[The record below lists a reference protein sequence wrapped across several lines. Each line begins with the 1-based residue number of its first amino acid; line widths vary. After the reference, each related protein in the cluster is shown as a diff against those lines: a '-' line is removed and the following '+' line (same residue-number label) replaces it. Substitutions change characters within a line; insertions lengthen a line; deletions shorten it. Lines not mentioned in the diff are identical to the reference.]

1 MKPKRRILSLLLA
14 ICLVVGIMP
23 TAAFAANN
31 DKAIQLG
38 ASNISG
44 YDSTNGYDY
53 IYYGEWDNSPIKWR
67 VLDEQTNTQNE
78 GLFLLSDV
86 LLGTGTDGG
95 VYFDNSG
102 SDSNVWQNSTAQTWC
117 KNFYSNN
124 FSSKEQNAVL
134 ATTKSDSAYTST
146 YFGYAYGVSSLSG
159 DKVFFL
165 SAEEAENSAYG
176 FTDDNAR
183 IANYGNSAGY
193 WWLRSPYAYLANSAG
208 LVSDTGDVYGDAY
221 VSYDWAAR
229 PAFNLDLNSVL
240 FISAA
245 EGGKSASSMDSGLTA
260 VNDYTGNEWKLTL
273 LDETREFAVT
283 EQTVSG
289 KPGDTITLNYTG
301 ATTGTNEYISVII
314 ADENGAQYYG
324 RVAQPGGESGTATL
338 SIPADLAPGSYTL
351 NVFSEQYNG
360 DYKTDYASAFAEV
373 ALTVEEAAAPG
384 IDTGKA
390 IQLVDSGTAANI
402 GGGQAD
408 NIYFGTYQQSSDG
421 SGGYNTDPI
430 KWRVLENAD
439 GQLFLLSDQNLD
451 VFQYHTEEEDVT
463 WETSTMRSWL
473 NGYSAEQN
481 TGGSSGTDYTS
492 DNFIGAAF
500 SEKEQKAI
508 AETEVV
514 NDDNPTYGTEGGDN
528 TNDKI
533 FLLSI
538 AEANNDSYFADNNSR
553 IATNTAYVAGGGKI
567 GGGMLG
573 VGEADNWWLRSPG
586 NDDDV
591 AAYVNDN
598 GGVRSFGPNVDF
610 VITAVRPAFNLDLTS
625 VLFTSAAVGGKIPAA
640 SSGGNQGGEA
650 ADAIFEIGDYD
661 GNEWKLT
668 LKDESRRFSA
678 NVNGRTNVSA
688 QAGDSV
694 QITYSGAET
703 GDKEYVSVLLCDSS
717 DTVLYYGNIA
727 QNSESGTATVSLPSG
742 LAAGD
747 YKLEVFSEQCNGNYK
762 TDYASSFQTINLK
775 VPLSLETTP
784 NAAFTAASD
793 NGGVLSDVDVS
804 MKYSV
809 DGGST
814 WNGITD
820 TTMAI
825 TGVTASNDVKVYKP
839 GNGITTSDS
848 AVQTID
854 VTQAEPPTG
863 VLAVDCTTSE
873 QNDGQIT
880 GVDSTMEY
888 KLSTASVWTD
898 VPGNSVTGLTNGAYE
913 VRVKANG
920 TALASTA
927 VTVTI
932 AAHTCVAE
940 GDWQYDETN
949 HWKRCSSDSCN
960 AKVDE
965 AAHSEG
971 TTATCT
977 APAVCKDCSQPY
989 GAKNPDNHTGAGA
1002 GWHSDAG
1009 SHWNTCE
1016 CGETINKAEHTFK
1029 WVIDTEATA
1038 TQAGSRHEECTVCGY
1053 AKEAEEIPATG
1064 VSETPGKPVVP
1075 EEKPDPSPAP
1085 SDTVTPSVP
1094 DEPAATVQTPLAASE
1109 VRQNT
1114 VRMDSKTV
1122 LNTGAKSLKVT
1133 WGKVSGAEGYDLYVA
1148 ACGKRFNGITKS
1160 VAGTVK
1166 SATFKKLA
1174 GKKLKPQKSYK
1185 VKVRAYRMVNGRKE
1199 YIANGTTLHAALTGN
1214 KTYTNAGRVQVNRKN
1229 YTLKQG
1235 KKTAIRA
1242 VIVKQK
1248 QNRRLLTKGHGPT
1261 LSYMSSNSAVASVSK
1276 NGTITAKKKGR
1287 CTIYVRAL
1295 NGVCKK
1301 VGVKVK

>member
-14 ICLVVGIMP
+14 ICLVVGIMH

-53 IYYGEWDNSPIKWR
+53 IYYGEWDYSPIKWR

-146 YFGYAYGVSSLSG
+146 SFGYAYGVSSLSG

-193 WWLRSPYAYLANSAG
+193 WWLRSPSVYNTYLAG
-208 LVSDTGDVYGDAY
+208 LVSIRGYVTDLDV
-221 VSYDWAAR
+221 SNDWAAR

-245 EGGKSASSMDSGLTA
+245 EGGK
-260 VNDYTGNEWKLTL
+260 
-273 LDETREFAVT
+273 
-283 EQTVSG
+283 
-289 KPGDTITLNYTG
+289 
-301 ATTGTNEYISVII
+301 IS
-314 ADENGAQYYG
+314 D
-324 RVAQPGGESGTATL
+324 
-338 SIPADLAPGSYTL
+338 
-351 NVFSEQYNG
+351 
-360 DYKTDYASAFAEV
+360 
-373 ALTVEEAAAPG
+373 AA
-384 IDTGKA
+384 
-390 IQLVDSGTAANI
+390 
-402 GGGQAD
+402 
-408 NIYFGTYQQSSDG
+408 
-421 SGGYNTDPI
+421 
-430 KWRVLENAD
+430 
-439 GQLFLLSDQNLD
+439 
-451 VFQYHTEEEDVT
+451 
-463 WETSTMRSWL
+463 
-473 NGYSAEQN
+473 
-481 TGGSSGTDYTS
+481 
-492 DNFIGAAF
+492 
-500 SEKEQKAI
+500 
-508 AETEVV
+508 
-514 NDDNPTYGTEGGDN
+514 
-528 TNDKI
+528 
-533 FLLSI
+533 
-538 AEANNDSYFADNNSR
+538 
-553 IATNTAYVAGGGKI
+553 
-567 GGGMLG
+567 
-573 VGEADNWWLRSPG
+573 
-586 NDDDV
+586 
-591 AAYVNDN
+591 
-598 GGVRSFGPNVDF
+598 
-610 VITAVRPAFNLDLTS
+610 
-625 VLFTSAAVGGKIPAA
+625 
-640 SSGGNQGGEA
+640 SGGNQG
-650 ADAIFEIGDYD
+650 ADAIFEIGDYT

-678 NVNGRTNVSA
+678 NVNGQTNVSA

-784 NAAFTAASD
+784 NATFTAASD

-949 HWKRCSSDSCN
+949 HW
-960 AKVDE
+960 
-965 AAHSEG
+965 
-971 TTATCT
+971 
-977 APAVCKDCSQPY
+977 
-989 GAKNPDNHTGAGA
+989 
-1002 GWHSDAG
+1002 
-1009 SHWNTCE
+1009 NTCE

-1053 AKEAEEIPATG
+1053 KKDAVEIPATG
-1064 VSETPGKPVVP
+1064 TTGDPSQPT
-1075 EEKPDPSPAP
+1075 EKPDATTPTDKEEPSGTNEAP
-1085 SDTVTPSVP
+1085 PTGDNSNYLLWII
-1094 DEPAATVQTPLAASE
+1094 LALASSAGL
-1109 VRQNT
+1109 T
-1114 VRMDSKTV
+1114 
-1122 LNTGAKSLKVT
+1122 
-1133 WGKVSGAEGYDLYVA
+1133 
-1148 ACGKRFNGITKS
+1148 
-1160 VAGTVK
+1160 GTVI
-1166 SATFKKLA
+1166 
-1174 GKKLKPQKSYK
+1174 
-1185 VKVRAYRMVNGRKE
+1185 YRRRK
-1199 YIANGTTLHAALTGN
+1199 
-1214 KTYTNAGRVQVNRKN
+1214 
-1229 YTLKQG
+1229 
-1235 KKTAIRA
+1235 
-1242 VIVKQK
+1242 K
-1248 QNRRLLTKGHGPT
+1248 QNR
-1261 LSYMSSNSAVASVSK
+1261 
-1276 NGTITAKKKGR
+1276 
-1287 CTIYVRAL
+1287 
-1295 NGVCKK
+1295 
-1301 VGVKVK
+1301 

>member
-86 LLGTGTDGG
+86 LLGTGIYGG

-102 SDSNVWQNSTAQTWC
+102 SDSNVWQKSTAQTWC

-146 YFGYAYGVSSLSG
+146 SYGYYAYGVSSLSG

-193 WWLRSPYAYLANSAG
+193 WWLRSPDARSTDDAG
-208 LVSDTGDVYGDAY
+208 FVRDYGFVGDFY
-221 VSYDWAAR
+221 VNKDWAAR

-245 EGGKSASSMDSGLTA
+245 EGGK
-260 VNDYTGNEWKLTL
+260 
-273 LDETREFAVT
+273 
-283 EQTVSG
+283 
-289 KPGDTITLNYTG
+289 
-301 ATTGTNEYISVII
+301 IS
-314 ADENGAQYYG
+314 
-324 RVAQPGGESGTATL
+324 
-338 SIPADLAPGSYTL
+338 
-351 NVFSEQYNG
+351 
-360 DYKTDYASAFAEV
+360 
-373 ALTVEEAAAPG
+373 AAA
-384 IDTGKA
+384 
-390 IQLVDSGTAANI
+390 
-402 GGGQAD
+402 
-408 NIYFGTYQQSSDG
+408 
-421 SGGYNTDPI
+421 
-430 KWRVLENAD
+430 
-439 GQLFLLSDQNLD
+439 
-451 VFQYHTEEEDVT
+451 
-463 WETSTMRSWL
+463 
-473 NGYSAEQN
+473 
-481 TGGSSGTDYTS
+481 
-492 DNFIGAAF
+492 
-500 SEKEQKAI
+500 
-508 AETEVV
+508 
-514 NDDNPTYGTEGGDN
+514 
-528 TNDKI
+528 
-533 FLLSI
+533 
-538 AEANNDSYFADNNSR
+538 
-553 IATNTAYVAGGGKI
+553 
-567 GGGMLG
+567 
-573 VGEADNWWLRSPG
+573 
-586 NDDDV
+586 
-591 AAYVNDN
+591 
-598 GGVRSFGPNVDF
+598 
-610 VITAVRPAFNLDLTS
+610 
-625 VLFTSAAVGGKIPAA
+625 
-640 SSGGNQGGEA
+640 SGGNQGGEA
-650 ADAIFEIGDYD
+650 AGSIFEIGDYT

-678 NVNGRTNVSA
+678 NVNGQTNVSA

-784 NAAFTAASD
+784 NATFTAASD

-949 HWKRCSSDSCN
+949 HW
-960 AKVDE
+960 
-965 AAHSEG
+965 
-971 TTATCT
+971 
-977 APAVCKDCSQPY
+977 
-989 GAKNPDNHTGAGA
+989 
-1002 GWHSDAG
+1002 
-1009 SHWNTCE
+1009 NTCE

-1053 AKEAEEIPATG
+1053 KKDAVEIPATG
-1064 VSETPGKPVVP
+1064 TTGDPSQPT
-1075 EEKPDPSPAP
+1075 EKPDATTPTDKEEPSGTNEAP
-1085 SDTVTPSVP
+1085 PTGDNSNYLLWII
-1094 DEPAATVQTPLAASE
+1094 LALTSSAGL
-1109 VRQNT
+1109 T
-1114 VRMDSKTV
+1114 
-1122 LNTGAKSLKVT
+1122 
-1133 WGKVSGAEGYDLYVA
+1133 
-1148 ACGKRFNGITKS
+1148 
-1160 VAGTVK
+1160 GTVI
-1166 SATFKKLA
+1166 
-1174 GKKLKPQKSYK
+1174 
-1185 VKVRAYRMVNGRKE
+1185 YRRRK
-1199 YIANGTTLHAALTGN
+1199 
-1214 KTYTNAGRVQVNRKN
+1214 
-1229 YTLKQG
+1229 
-1235 KKTAIRA
+1235 
-1242 VIVKQK
+1242 K
-1248 QNRRLLTKGHGPT
+1248 QNR
-1261 LSYMSSNSAVASVSK
+1261 
-1276 NGTITAKKKGR
+1276 
-1287 CTIYVRAL
+1287 
-1295 NGVCKK
+1295 
-1301 VGVKVK
+1301 

>member
-86 LLGTGTDGG
+86 LLGTGTSGG

-146 YFGYAYGVSSLSG
+146 SFGYAYGVSSLSG

-221 VSYDWAAR
+221 VSYAWAAR

-245 EGGKSASSMDSGLTA
+245 EGGK
-260 VNDYTGNEWKLTL
+260 
-273 LDETREFAVT
+273 
-283 EQTVSG
+283 
-289 KPGDTITLNYTG
+289 
-301 ATTGTNEYISVII
+301 IS
-314 ADENGAQYYG
+314 
-324 RVAQPGGESGTATL
+324 
-338 SIPADLAPGSYTL
+338 
-351 NVFSEQYNG
+351 
-360 DYKTDYASAFAEV
+360 
-373 ALTVEEAAAPG
+373 AAA
-384 IDTGKA
+384 
-390 IQLVDSGTAANI
+390 
-402 GGGQAD
+402 
-408 NIYFGTYQQSSDG
+408 
-421 SGGYNTDPI
+421 
-430 KWRVLENAD
+430 
-439 GQLFLLSDQNLD
+439 
-451 VFQYHTEEEDVT
+451 
-463 WETSTMRSWL
+463 
-473 NGYSAEQN
+473 
-481 TGGSSGTDYTS
+481 
-492 DNFIGAAF
+492 
-500 SEKEQKAI
+500 
-508 AETEVV
+508 
-514 NDDNPTYGTEGGDN
+514 
-528 TNDKI
+528 
-533 FLLSI
+533 
-538 AEANNDSYFADNNSR
+538 
-553 IATNTAYVAGGGKI
+553 
-567 GGGMLG
+567 
-573 VGEADNWWLRSPG
+573 
-586 NDDDV
+586 
-591 AAYVNDN
+591 
-598 GGVRSFGPNVDF
+598 
-610 VITAVRPAFNLDLTS
+610 
-625 VLFTSAAVGGKIPAA
+625 
-640 SSGGNQGGEA
+640 SGGNQGGEA
-650 ADAIFEIGDYD
+650 AGSIFEIGDYT

-678 NVNGRTNVSA
+678 NVNGQTNVSA

-784 NAAFTAASD
+784 NATFTAASD

-949 HWKRCSSDSCN
+949 HW
-960 AKVDE
+960 
-965 AAHSEG
+965 
-971 TTATCT
+971 
-977 APAVCKDCSQPY
+977 
-989 GAKNPDNHTGAGA
+989 
-1002 GWHSDAG
+1002 
-1009 SHWNTCE
+1009 NTCE

-1053 AKEAEEIPATG
+1053 KKDAVEIPATG
-1064 VSETPGKPVVP
+1064 TTGDPSQPT
-1075 EEKPDPSPAP
+1075 EKPDATTPTDKEEPSGTNEAP
-1085 SDTVTPSVP
+1085 PTGDNSNYLLWII
-1094 DEPAATVQTPLAASE
+1094 LALASSAGL
-1109 VRQNT
+1109 T
-1114 VRMDSKTV
+1114 
-1122 LNTGAKSLKVT
+1122 
-1133 WGKVSGAEGYDLYVA
+1133 
-1148 ACGKRFNGITKS
+1148 
-1160 VAGTVK
+1160 GTVI
-1166 SATFKKLA
+1166 
-1174 GKKLKPQKSYK
+1174 
-1185 VKVRAYRMVNGRKE
+1185 YRRRK
-1199 YIANGTTLHAALTGN
+1199 
-1214 KTYTNAGRVQVNRKN
+1214 
-1229 YTLKQG
+1229 
-1235 KKTAIRA
+1235 
-1242 VIVKQK
+1242 K
-1248 QNRRLLTKGHGPT
+1248 QNR
-1261 LSYMSSNSAVASVSK
+1261 
-1276 NGTITAKKKGR
+1276 
-1287 CTIYVRAL
+1287 
-1295 NGVCKK
+1295 
-1301 VGVKVK
+1301 

>member
-67 VLDEQTNTQNE
+67 GLDEQTNTQNE

-86 LLGTGTDGG
+86 LLGTGIYGG

-102 SDSNVWQNSTAQTWC
+102 SDSNVWQKSTAQTWC

-146 YFGYAYGVSSLSG
+146 SYGYYAYGVSSLSG

-193 WWLRSPYAYLANSAG
+193 WWLRSPDARSTDDAG
-208 LVSDTGDVYGDAY
+208 FVRDYGFVGDFY
-221 VSYDWAAR
+221 VNKDWAAR

-245 EGGKSASSMDSGLTA
+245 EGGK
-260 VNDYTGNEWKLTL
+260 
-273 LDETREFAVT
+273 
-283 EQTVSG
+283 
-289 KPGDTITLNYTG
+289 
-301 ATTGTNEYISVII
+301 IS
-314 ADENGAQYYG
+314 
-324 RVAQPGGESGTATL
+324 
-338 SIPADLAPGSYTL
+338 
-351 NVFSEQYNG
+351 
-360 DYKTDYASAFAEV
+360 
-373 ALTVEEAAAPG
+373 AAA
-384 IDTGKA
+384 
-390 IQLVDSGTAANI
+390 
-402 GGGQAD
+402 
-408 NIYFGTYQQSSDG
+408 
-421 SGGYNTDPI
+421 
-430 KWRVLENAD
+430 
-439 GQLFLLSDQNLD
+439 
-451 VFQYHTEEEDVT
+451 
-463 WETSTMRSWL
+463 
-473 NGYSAEQN
+473 
-481 TGGSSGTDYTS
+481 
-492 DNFIGAAF
+492 
-500 SEKEQKAI
+500 
-508 AETEVV
+508 
-514 NDDNPTYGTEGGDN
+514 
-528 TNDKI
+528 
-533 FLLSI
+533 
-538 AEANNDSYFADNNSR
+538 
-553 IATNTAYVAGGGKI
+553 
-567 GGGMLG
+567 
-573 VGEADNWWLRSPG
+573 
-586 NDDDV
+586 
-591 AAYVNDN
+591 
-598 GGVRSFGPNVDF
+598 
-610 VITAVRPAFNLDLTS
+610 
-625 VLFTSAAVGGKIPAA
+625 
-640 SSGGNQGGEA
+640 SGGNQGGEA
-650 ADAIFEIGDYD
+650 AGSIFEIGDYT

-678 NVNGRTNVSA
+678 NVNGQTNVSA

-727 QNSESGTATVSLPSG
+727 QNSESSTATVSLPSG

-784 NAAFTAASD
+784 NATFTAASD

-949 HWKRCSSDSCN
+949 HW
-960 AKVDE
+960 
-965 AAHSEG
+965 
-971 TTATCT
+971 
-977 APAVCKDCSQPY
+977 
-989 GAKNPDNHTGAGA
+989 
-1002 GWHSDAG
+1002 
-1009 SHWNTCE
+1009 NTCE

-1053 AKEAEEIPATG
+1053 KKDAVEIPATG
-1064 VSETPGKPVVP
+1064 TTGDPSQPT
-1075 EEKPDPSPAP
+1075 EKPDATTPTDKEEPSGTNEAP
-1085 SDTVTPSVP
+1085 PTGDNSNYLLWII
-1094 DEPAATVQTPLAASE
+1094 LALTSSAGL
-1109 VRQNT
+1109 T
-1114 VRMDSKTV
+1114 
-1122 LNTGAKSLKVT
+1122 
-1133 WGKVSGAEGYDLYVA
+1133 
-1148 ACGKRFNGITKS
+1148 
-1160 VAGTVK
+1160 GTVI
-1166 SATFKKLA
+1166 
-1174 GKKLKPQKSYK
+1174 
-1185 VKVRAYRMVNGRKE
+1185 YRRRK
-1199 YIANGTTLHAALTGN
+1199 
-1214 KTYTNAGRVQVNRKN
+1214 
-1229 YTLKQG
+1229 
-1235 KKTAIRA
+1235 
-1242 VIVKQK
+1242 K
-1248 QNRRLLTKGHGPT
+1248 QNR
-1261 LSYMSSNSAVASVSK
+1261 
-1276 NGTITAKKKGR
+1276 
-1287 CTIYVRAL
+1287 
-1295 NGVCKK
+1295 
-1301 VGVKVK
+1301 

>member
-146 YFGYAYGVSSLSG
+146 SFGYAYGVSSLSG

-193 WWLRSPYAYLANSAG
+193 WWLRSPSVYNTYLAG
-208 LVSDTGDVYGDAY
+208 LVSIRGYVTDLDVYN
-221 VSYDWAAR
+221 DWAAR

-245 EGGKSASSMDSGLTA
+245 EGGK
-260 VNDYTGNEWKLTL
+260 
-273 LDETREFAVT
+273 
-283 EQTVSG
+283 
-289 KPGDTITLNYTG
+289 
-301 ATTGTNEYISVII
+301 IS
-314 ADENGAQYYG
+314 D
-324 RVAQPGGESGTATL
+324 
-338 SIPADLAPGSYTL
+338 
-351 NVFSEQYNG
+351 
-360 DYKTDYASAFAEV
+360 
-373 ALTVEEAAAPG
+373 AA
-384 IDTGKA
+384 
-390 IQLVDSGTAANI
+390 
-402 GGGQAD
+402 
-408 NIYFGTYQQSSDG
+408 
-421 SGGYNTDPI
+421 
-430 KWRVLENAD
+430 
-439 GQLFLLSDQNLD
+439 
-451 VFQYHTEEEDVT
+451 
-463 WETSTMRSWL
+463 
-473 NGYSAEQN
+473 
-481 TGGSSGTDYTS
+481 
-492 DNFIGAAF
+492 
-500 SEKEQKAI
+500 
-508 AETEVV
+508 
-514 NDDNPTYGTEGGDN
+514 
-528 TNDKI
+528 
-533 FLLSI
+533 
-538 AEANNDSYFADNNSR
+538 
-553 IATNTAYVAGGGKI
+553 
-567 GGGMLG
+567 
-573 VGEADNWWLRSPG
+573 
-586 NDDDV
+586 
-591 AAYVNDN
+591 
-598 GGVRSFGPNVDF
+598 
-610 VITAVRPAFNLDLTS
+610 
-625 VLFTSAAVGGKIPAA
+625 
-640 SSGGNQGGEA
+640 SGGNQGAVG
-650 ADAIFEIGDYD
+650 ADTIFEIGDYT

-678 NVNGRTNVSA
+678 NVNGQTNVSA

-784 NAAFTAASD
+784 NATFTAASD

-949 HWKRCSSDSCN
+949 HW
-960 AKVDE
+960 
-965 AAHSEG
+965 
-971 TTATCT
+971 
-977 APAVCKDCSQPY
+977 
-989 GAKNPDNHTGAGA
+989 
-1002 GWHSDAG
+1002 
-1009 SHWNTCE
+1009 NTCE
-1016 CGETINKAEHTFK
+1016 CGETINKEEPSGTN
-1029 WVIDTEATA
+1029 EAPPTGDNSNYLLWIILA
-1038 TQAGSRHEECTVCGY
+1038 LASSAGLT
-1053 AKEAEEIPATG
+1053 
-1064 VSETPGKPVVP
+1064 
-1075 EEKPDPSPAP
+1075 
-1085 SDTVTPSVP
+1085 
-1094 DEPAATVQTPLAASE
+1094 
-1109 VRQNT
+1109 
-1114 VRMDSKTV
+1114 
-1122 LNTGAKSLKVT
+1122 
-1133 WGKVSGAEGYDLYVA
+1133 
-1148 ACGKRFNGITKS
+1148 
-1160 VAGTVK
+1160 GTVI
-1166 SATFKKLA
+1166 
-1174 GKKLKPQKSYK
+1174 
-1185 VKVRAYRMVNGRKE
+1185 YRRRK
-1199 YIANGTTLHAALTGN
+1199 
-1214 KTYTNAGRVQVNRKN
+1214 
-1229 YTLKQG
+1229 
-1235 KKTAIRA
+1235 
-1242 VIVKQK
+1242 K
-1248 QNRRLLTKGHGPT
+1248 QNR
-1261 LSYMSSNSAVASVSK
+1261 
-1276 NGTITAKKKGR
+1276 
-1287 CTIYVRAL
+1287 
-1295 NGVCKK
+1295 
-1301 VGVKVK
+1301 

>member
-86 LLGTGTDGG
+86 LLGTGTYGG

-146 YFGYAYGVSSLSG
+146 SFGDAYGVSSLSG

-183 IANYGNSAGY
+183 IANYGNSAGG
-193 WWLRSPYAYLANSAG
+193 WWLRSPDASVTDYAG
-208 LVSDTGDVYGDAY
+208 LVTIFGYVNYHIVYF
-221 VSYDWAAR
+221 DWAAR

-245 EGGKSASSMDSGLTA
+245 EGGKISAAASGGNQGGEA
-260 VNDYTGNEWKLTL
+260 AGSIFEIGDYTGNEWKLTL
-273 LDETREFAVT
+273 
-283 EQTVSG
+283 
-289 KPGDTITLNYTG
+289 
-301 ATTGTNEYISVII
+301 
-314 ADENGAQYYG
+314 
-324 RVAQPGGESGTATL
+324 
-338 SIPADLAPGSYTL
+338 
-351 NVFSEQYNG
+351 
-360 DYKTDYASAFAEV
+360 
-373 ALTVEEAAAPG
+373 
-384 IDTGKA
+384 
-390 IQLVDSGTAANI
+390 
-402 GGGQAD
+402 
-408 NIYFGTYQQSSDG
+408 
-421 SGGYNTDPI
+421 
-430 KWRVLENAD
+430 
-439 GQLFLLSDQNLD
+439 
-451 VFQYHTEEEDVT
+451 
-463 WETSTMRSWL
+463 
-473 NGYSAEQN
+473 
-481 TGGSSGTDYTS
+481 
-492 DNFIGAAF
+492 
-500 SEKEQKAI
+500 
-508 AETEVV
+508 
-514 NDDNPTYGTEGGDN
+514 
-528 TNDKI
+528 
-533 FLLSI
+533 
-538 AEANNDSYFADNNSR
+538 
-553 IATNTAYVAGGGKI
+553 
-567 GGGMLG
+567 
-573 VGEADNWWLRSPG
+573 
-586 NDDDV
+586 
-591 AAYVNDN
+591 
-598 GGVRSFGPNVDF
+598 
-610 VITAVRPAFNLDLTS
+610 
-625 VLFTSAAVGGKIPAA
+625 
-640 SSGGNQGGEA
+640 
-650 ADAIFEIGDYD
+650 
-661 GNEWKLT
+661 
-668 LKDESRRFSA
+668 KDECRRFSA
-678 NVNGRTNVSA
+678 NVNGQTNVSA

-784 NAAFTAASD
+784 NATFTAASD

-873 QNDGQIT
+873 QNDGQIA

-940 GDWQYDETN
+940 GDWQ
-949 HWKRCSSDSCN
+949 S
-960 AKVDE
+960 
-965 AAHSEG
+965 
-971 TTATCT
+971 
-977 APAVCKDCSQPY
+977 
-989 GAKNPDNHTGAGA
+989 
-1002 GWHSDAG
+1002 
-1009 SHWNTCE
+1009 
-1016 CGETINKAEHTFK
+1016 
-1029 WVIDTEATA
+1029 
-1038 TQAGSRHEECTVCGY
+1038 
-1053 AKEAEEIPATG
+1053 
-1064 VSETPGKPVVP
+1064 
-1075 EEKPDPSPAP
+1075 
-1085 SDTVTPSVP
+1085 
-1094 DEPAATVQTPLAASE
+1094 LAASE

>member
-102 SDSNVWQNSTAQTWC
+102 SDSDVWQNSTAQTWC

-146 YFGYAYGVSSLSG
+146 SFGYAYGVSSLSG

-183 IANYGNSAGY
+183 IANYGNSAGA
-193 WWLRSPYAYLANSAG
+193 WWLRSPYAFNTDAAG
-208 LVSDTGDVYGDAY
+208 LVTIYGGVNFNDVYN
-221 VSYDWAAR
+221 DWAAR

-245 EGGKSASSMDSGLTA
+245 EGGK
-260 VNDYTGNEWKLTL
+260 
-273 LDETREFAVT
+273 
-283 EQTVSG
+283 
-289 KPGDTITLNYTG
+289 
-301 ATTGTNEYISVII
+301 IS
-314 ADENGAQYYG
+314 
-324 RVAQPGGESGTATL
+324 
-338 SIPADLAPGSYTL
+338 
-351 NVFSEQYNG
+351 
-360 DYKTDYASAFAEV
+360 
-373 ALTVEEAAAPG
+373 AAA
-384 IDTGKA
+384 
-390 IQLVDSGTAANI
+390 
-402 GGGQAD
+402 
-408 NIYFGTYQQSSDG
+408 
-421 SGGYNTDPI
+421 
-430 KWRVLENAD
+430 
-439 GQLFLLSDQNLD
+439 
-451 VFQYHTEEEDVT
+451 
-463 WETSTMRSWL
+463 
-473 NGYSAEQN
+473 
-481 TGGSSGTDYTS
+481 
-492 DNFIGAAF
+492 
-500 SEKEQKAI
+500 
-508 AETEVV
+508 
-514 NDDNPTYGTEGGDN
+514 
-528 TNDKI
+528 
-533 FLLSI
+533 
-538 AEANNDSYFADNNSR
+538 
-553 IATNTAYVAGGGKI
+553 
-567 GGGMLG
+567 
-573 VGEADNWWLRSPG
+573 
-586 NDDDV
+586 
-591 AAYVNDN
+591 
-598 GGVRSFGPNVDF
+598 
-610 VITAVRPAFNLDLTS
+610 
-625 VLFTSAAVGGKIPAA
+625 
-640 SSGGNQGGEA
+640 SGGNQGGEA
-650 ADAIFEIGDYD
+650 AGSIFEIGDYT

-678 NVNGRTNVSA
+678 NVNGQTNVSA

-762 TDYASSFQTINLK
+762 TDYASSFQTINLE

-784 NAAFTAASD
+784 NATFTAASD

-888 KLSTASVWTD
+888 KLST

-949 HWKRCSSDSCN
+949 HW
-960 AKVDE
+960 
-965 AAHSEG
+965 
-971 TTATCT
+971 
-977 APAVCKDCSQPY
+977 
-989 GAKNPDNHTGAGA
+989 
-1002 GWHSDAG
+1002 
-1009 SHWNTCE
+1009 NTCE

-1053 AKEAEEIPATG
+1053 KKDAVEIPATG
-1064 VSETPGKPVVP
+1064 TTGDPSQPT
-1075 EEKPDPSPAP
+1075 EKPDATTPTDKEEPSGTNEAP
-1085 SDTVTPSVP
+1085 PTGDNSNYLLWII
-1094 DEPAATVQTPLAASE
+1094 LALASSAGL
-1109 VRQNT
+1109 T
-1114 VRMDSKTV
+1114 
-1122 LNTGAKSLKVT
+1122 
-1133 WGKVSGAEGYDLYVA
+1133 
-1148 ACGKRFNGITKS
+1148 
-1160 VAGTVK
+1160 GTVI
-1166 SATFKKLA
+1166 
-1174 GKKLKPQKSYK
+1174 
-1185 VKVRAYRMVNGRKE
+1185 YRRRK
-1199 YIANGTTLHAALTGN
+1199 
-1214 KTYTNAGRVQVNRKN
+1214 
-1229 YTLKQG
+1229 
-1235 KKTAIRA
+1235 
-1242 VIVKQK
+1242 K
-1248 QNRRLLTKGHGPT
+1248 QNR
-1261 LSYMSSNSAVASVSK
+1261 
-1276 NGTITAKKKGR
+1276 
-1287 CTIYVRAL
+1287 
-1295 NGVCKK
+1295 
-1301 VGVKVK
+1301 

>member
-86 LLGTGTDGG
+86 LLGTGTYGG

-146 YFGYAYGVSSLSG
+146 SFGYAYGVSSLSG

-193 WWLRSPYAYLANSAG
+193 WWLRSPYAYGTSIAG
-208 LVSDTGDVYGDAY
+208 LVDDDGDVDIRS
-221 VSYDWAAR
+221 VDYDWAAR

-245 EGGKSASSMDSGLTA
+245 EGGK
-260 VNDYTGNEWKLTL
+260 
-273 LDETREFAVT
+273 
-283 EQTVSG
+283 
-289 KPGDTITLNYTG
+289 
-301 ATTGTNEYISVII
+301 IS
-314 ADENGAQYYG
+314 
-324 RVAQPGGESGTATL
+324 
-338 SIPADLAPGSYTL
+338 
-351 NVFSEQYNG
+351 
-360 DYKTDYASAFAEV
+360 
-373 ALTVEEAAAPG
+373 AAA
-384 IDTGKA
+384 
-390 IQLVDSGTAANI
+390 
-402 GGGQAD
+402 
-408 NIYFGTYQQSSDG
+408 
-421 SGGYNTDPI
+421 
-430 KWRVLENAD
+430 
-439 GQLFLLSDQNLD
+439 
-451 VFQYHTEEEDVT
+451 
-463 WETSTMRSWL
+463 
-473 NGYSAEQN
+473 
-481 TGGSSGTDYTS
+481 
-492 DNFIGAAF
+492 
-500 SEKEQKAI
+500 
-508 AETEVV
+508 
-514 NDDNPTYGTEGGDN
+514 
-528 TNDKI
+528 
-533 FLLSI
+533 
-538 AEANNDSYFADNNSR
+538 
-553 IATNTAYVAGGGKI
+553 
-567 GGGMLG
+567 
-573 VGEADNWWLRSPG
+573 
-586 NDDDV
+586 
-591 AAYVNDN
+591 
-598 GGVRSFGPNVDF
+598 
-610 VITAVRPAFNLDLTS
+610 
-625 VLFTSAAVGGKIPAA
+625 
-640 SSGGNQGGEA
+640 SGGNQGGEA
-650 ADAIFEIGDYD
+650 AGSIFEIGDYT

-668 LKDESRRFSA
+668 LKDESRIFSA
-678 NVNGRTNVSA
+678 SVNGQTDVSA

-694 QITYSGAET
+694 QITYSGART
-703 GDKEYVSVLLCDSS
+703 GGNEYVSVLLCDSS

-775 VPLSLETTP
+775 VTL
-784 NAAFTAASD
+784 
-793 NGGVLSDVDVS
+793 
-804 MKYSV
+804 
-809 DGGST
+809 
-814 WNGITD
+814 
-820 TTMAI
+820 
-825 TGVTASNDVKVYKP
+825 
-839 GNGITTSDS
+839 
-848 AVQTID
+848 
-854 VTQAEPPTG
+854 
-863 VLAVDCTTSE
+863 
-873 QNDGQIT
+873 
-880 GVDSTMEY
+880 
-888 KLSTASVWTD
+888 
-898 VPGNSVTGLTNGAYE
+898 
-913 VRVKANG
+913 
-920 TALASTA
+920 
-927 VTVTI
+927 
-932 AAHTCVAE
+932 
-940 GDWQYDETN
+940 
-949 HWKRCSSDSCN
+949 
-960 AKVDE
+960 
-965 AAHSEG
+965 
-971 TTATCT
+971 
-977 APAVCKDCSQPY
+977 
-989 GAKNPDNHTGAGA
+989 
-1002 GWHSDAG
+1002 
-1009 SHWNTCE
+1009 
-1016 CGETINKAEHTFK
+1016 
-1029 WVIDTEATA
+1029 
-1038 TQAGSRHEECTVCGY
+1038 
-1053 AKEAEEIPATG
+1053 
-1064 VSETPGKPVVP
+1064 TPGKPVVP

>member
-134 ATTKSDSAYTST
+134 ETTKSDTEFTSST
-146 YFGYAYGVSSLSG
+146 YKVFAASENILNG

-183 IANYGNSAGY
+183 IANYGNSAGV
-193 WWLRSPYAYLANSAG
+193 WWLRSPYAFLTNSAG
-208 LVSDTGDVYGDAY
+208 LVDFSGRVYDSY
-221 VSYDWAAR
+221 VAYDWAAR

-245 EGGKSASSMDSGLTA
+245 EGGK
-260 VNDYTGNEWKLTL
+260 
-273 LDETREFAVT
+273 
-283 EQTVSG
+283 
-289 KPGDTITLNYTG
+289 
-301 ATTGTNEYISVII
+301 IS
-314 ADENGAQYYG
+314 
-324 RVAQPGGESGTATL
+324 
-338 SIPADLAPGSYTL
+338 
-351 NVFSEQYNG
+351 
-360 DYKTDYASAFAEV
+360 
-373 ALTVEEAAAPG
+373 AAA
-384 IDTGKA
+384 
-390 IQLVDSGTAANI
+390 
-402 GGGQAD
+402 
-408 NIYFGTYQQSSDG
+408 
-421 SGGYNTDPI
+421 
-430 KWRVLENAD
+430 
-439 GQLFLLSDQNLD
+439 
-451 VFQYHTEEEDVT
+451 
-463 WETSTMRSWL
+463 
-473 NGYSAEQN
+473 
-481 TGGSSGTDYTS
+481 
-492 DNFIGAAF
+492 
-500 SEKEQKAI
+500 
-508 AETEVV
+508 
-514 NDDNPTYGTEGGDN
+514 
-528 TNDKI
+528 
-533 FLLSI
+533 
-538 AEANNDSYFADNNSR
+538 
-553 IATNTAYVAGGGKI
+553 
-567 GGGMLG
+567 
-573 VGEADNWWLRSPG
+573 
-586 NDDDV
+586 
-591 AAYVNDN
+591 
-598 GGVRSFGPNVDF
+598 
-610 VITAVRPAFNLDLTS
+610 
-625 VLFTSAAVGGKIPAA
+625 
-640 SSGGNQGGEA
+640 SGGNQGGEA
-650 ADAIFEIGDYD
+650 AGSIFEIGDYT

-678 NVNGRTNVSA
+678 NVNGQTNVSA

-784 NAAFTAASD
+784 NATFTAASD

-854 VTQAEPPTG
+854 VTQAELPTG

-873 QNDGQIT
+873 QNDGQIA

-949 HWKRCSSDSCN
+949 HW
-960 AKVDE
+960 
-965 AAHSEG
+965 
-971 TTATCT
+971 
-977 APAVCKDCSQPY
+977 
-989 GAKNPDNHTGAGA
+989 
-1002 GWHSDAG
+1002 
-1009 SHWNTCE
+1009 NTCE

-1053 AKEAEEIPATG
+1053 KKDAVEIPATG
-1064 VSETPGKPVVP
+1064 TTGDPSQPT
-1075 EEKPDPSPAP
+1075 EKPDATTPTDKEEPSGTNEAP
-1085 SDTVTPSVP
+1085 PTGDNSNYLLWII
-1094 DEPAATVQTPLAASE
+1094 LALASSAGL
-1109 VRQNT
+1109 T
-1114 VRMDSKTV
+1114 
-1122 LNTGAKSLKVT
+1122 
-1133 WGKVSGAEGYDLYVA
+1133 
-1148 ACGKRFNGITKS
+1148 
-1160 VAGTVK
+1160 GTVI
-1166 SATFKKLA
+1166 
-1174 GKKLKPQKSYK
+1174 
-1185 VKVRAYRMVNGRKE
+1185 YRRRK
-1199 YIANGTTLHAALTGN
+1199 
-1214 KTYTNAGRVQVNRKN
+1214 
-1229 YTLKQG
+1229 
-1235 KKTAIRA
+1235 
-1242 VIVKQK
+1242 K
-1248 QNRRLLTKGHGPT
+1248 QNR
-1261 LSYMSSNSAVASVSK
+1261 
-1276 NGTITAKKKGR
+1276 
-1287 CTIYVRAL
+1287 
-1295 NGVCKK
+1295 
-1301 VGVKVK
+1301 

>member
-86 LLGTGTDGG
+86 LLGTGTYGG

-102 SDSNVWQNSTAQTWC
+102 SDSNVWQKSTAQTWC

-134 ATTKSDSAYTST
+134 ETTKSDTEFTSST
-146 YFGYAYGVSSLSG
+146 YRVPFAASENILNG

-165 SAEEAENSAYG
+165 SAEEAENSEYG
-176 FTDDNAR
+176 FTGENSR
-183 IANYGNSAGY
+183 IANYGNSAGS
-193 WWLRSPYAYLANSAG
+193 WWLRSPDARDTLGAG
-208 LVSDTGDVYGDAY
+208 LVYYYGYMLINIVD
-221 VSYDWAAR
+221 DGWAAR

-245 EGGKSASSMDSGLTA
+245 EGGK
-260 VNDYTGNEWKLTL
+260 
-273 LDETREFAVT
+273 
-283 EQTVSG
+283 
-289 KPGDTITLNYTG
+289 
-301 ATTGTNEYISVII
+301 IS
-314 ADENGAQYYG
+314 
-324 RVAQPGGESGTATL
+324 
-338 SIPADLAPGSYTL
+338 
-351 NVFSEQYNG
+351 
-360 DYKTDYASAFAEV
+360 
-373 ALTVEEAAAPG
+373 AAA
-384 IDTGKA
+384 
-390 IQLVDSGTAANI
+390 
-402 GGGQAD
+402 
-408 NIYFGTYQQSSDG
+408 
-421 SGGYNTDPI
+421 
-430 KWRVLENAD
+430 
-439 GQLFLLSDQNLD
+439 
-451 VFQYHTEEEDVT
+451 
-463 WETSTMRSWL
+463 
-473 NGYSAEQN
+473 
-481 TGGSSGTDYTS
+481 
-492 DNFIGAAF
+492 
-500 SEKEQKAI
+500 
-508 AETEVV
+508 
-514 NDDNPTYGTEGGDN
+514 
-528 TNDKI
+528 
-533 FLLSI
+533 
-538 AEANNDSYFADNNSR
+538 
-553 IATNTAYVAGGGKI
+553 
-567 GGGMLG
+567 
-573 VGEADNWWLRSPG
+573 
-586 NDDDV
+586 
-591 AAYVNDN
+591 
-598 GGVRSFGPNVDF
+598 
-610 VITAVRPAFNLDLTS
+610 
-625 VLFTSAAVGGKIPAA
+625 
-640 SSGGNQGGEA
+640 SGGNQGGEA
-650 ADAIFEIGDYD
+650 AGSIFEIGDYT

-678 NVNGRTNVSA
+678 NVNGQTNVSA

-775 VPLSLETTP
+775 VPLSLEATP
-784 NAAFTAASD
+784 NATFTAASD

-949 HWKRCSSDSCN
+949 HW
-960 AKVDE
+960 
-965 AAHSEG
+965 
-971 TTATCT
+971 
-977 APAVCKDCSQPY
+977 
-989 GAKNPDNHTGAGA
+989 
-1002 GWHSDAG
+1002 
-1009 SHWNTCE
+1009 NTCE

-1053 AKEAEEIPATG
+1053 KKDAVEIPATG
-1064 VSETPGKPVVP
+1064 TTGDPSQPT
-1075 EEKPDPSPAP
+1075 EKPDATTPTDKEEPSGTNEAP
-1085 SDTVTPSVP
+1085 PTGDNSNYLLWII
-1094 DEPAATVQTPLAASE
+1094 LALASSAGL
-1109 VRQNT
+1109 T
-1114 VRMDSKTV
+1114 
-1122 LNTGAKSLKVT
+1122 
-1133 WGKVSGAEGYDLYVA
+1133 
-1148 ACGKRFNGITKS
+1148 
-1160 VAGTVK
+1160 GTVI
-1166 SATFKKLA
+1166 
-1174 GKKLKPQKSYK
+1174 
-1185 VKVRAYRMVNGRKE
+1185 YRRRK
-1199 YIANGTTLHAALTGN
+1199 
-1214 KTYTNAGRVQVNRKN
+1214 
-1229 YTLKQG
+1229 
-1235 KKTAIRA
+1235 
-1242 VIVKQK
+1242 K
-1248 QNRRLLTKGHGPT
+1248 QNR
-1261 LSYMSSNSAVASVSK
+1261 
-1276 NGTITAKKKGR
+1276 
-1287 CTIYVRAL
+1287 
-1295 NGVCKK
+1295 
-1301 VGVKVK
+1301 

>member
-102 SDSNVWQNSTAQTWC
+102 SDSDVWQNSTAQTWC

-146 YFGYAYGVSSLSG
+146 SFGYAYGVSSLSG

-183 IANYGNSAGY
+183 IANYGNSAGA
-193 WWLRSPYAYLANSAG
+193 WWLRSPYAFNTDAAG
-208 LVSDTGDVYGDAY
+208 LVTIYGGVNFNDVYN
-221 VSYDWAAR
+221 DWAAR

-245 EGGKSASSMDSGLTA
+245 EGGK
-260 VNDYTGNEWKLTL
+260 
-273 LDETREFAVT
+273 
-283 EQTVSG
+283 
-289 KPGDTITLNYTG
+289 
-301 ATTGTNEYISVII
+301 IS
-314 ADENGAQYYG
+314 
-324 RVAQPGGESGTATL
+324 
-338 SIPADLAPGSYTL
+338 
-351 NVFSEQYNG
+351 
-360 DYKTDYASAFAEV
+360 
-373 ALTVEEAAAPG
+373 AAA
-384 IDTGKA
+384 
-390 IQLVDSGTAANI
+390 
-402 GGGQAD
+402 
-408 NIYFGTYQQSSDG
+408 
-421 SGGYNTDPI
+421 
-430 KWRVLENAD
+430 
-439 GQLFLLSDQNLD
+439 
-451 VFQYHTEEEDVT
+451 
-463 WETSTMRSWL
+463 
-473 NGYSAEQN
+473 
-481 TGGSSGTDYTS
+481 
-492 DNFIGAAF
+492 
-500 SEKEQKAI
+500 
-508 AETEVV
+508 
-514 NDDNPTYGTEGGDN
+514 
-528 TNDKI
+528 
-533 FLLSI
+533 
-538 AEANNDSYFADNNSR
+538 
-553 IATNTAYVAGGGKI
+553 
-567 GGGMLG
+567 
-573 VGEADNWWLRSPG
+573 
-586 NDDDV
+586 
-591 AAYVNDN
+591 
-598 GGVRSFGPNVDF
+598 
-610 VITAVRPAFNLDLTS
+610 
-625 VLFTSAAVGGKIPAA
+625 
-640 SSGGNQGGEA
+640 SGGNQGAVG
-650 ADAIFEIGDYD
+650 ADTIFEIGDYT

-678 NVNGRTNVSA
+678 NVNGQTNVSA

-784 NAAFTAASD
+784 NATFTAASD

-949 HWKRCSSDSCN
+949 HW
-960 AKVDE
+960 
-965 AAHSEG
+965 
-971 TTATCT
+971 
-977 APAVCKDCSQPY
+977 
-989 GAKNPDNHTGAGA
+989 
-1002 GWHSDAG
+1002 
-1009 SHWNTCE
+1009 NTCE

-1053 AKEAEEIPATG
+1053 KKDAVEIPATG
-1064 VSETPGKPVVP
+1064 TTGDPSQPTGKPDATTP
-1075 EEKPDPSPAP
+1075 TDKEEPSGTNEAP
-1085 SDTVTPSVP
+1085 PTGDNSNYLLWII
-1094 DEPAATVQTPLAASE
+1094 LALASSAGL
-1109 VRQNT
+1109 T
-1114 VRMDSKTV
+1114 
-1122 LNTGAKSLKVT
+1122 
-1133 WGKVSGAEGYDLYVA
+1133 
-1148 ACGKRFNGITKS
+1148 
-1160 VAGTVK
+1160 GTVI
-1166 SATFKKLA
+1166 
-1174 GKKLKPQKSYK
+1174 
-1185 VKVRAYRMVNGRKE
+1185 YRRRK
-1199 YIANGTTLHAALTGN
+1199 
-1214 KTYTNAGRVQVNRKN
+1214 
-1229 YTLKQG
+1229 
-1235 KKTAIRA
+1235 
-1242 VIVKQK
+1242 K
-1248 QNRRLLTKGHGPT
+1248 QNR
-1261 LSYMSSNSAVASVSK
+1261 
-1276 NGTITAKKKGR
+1276 
-1287 CTIYVRAL
+1287 
-1295 NGVCKK
+1295 
-1301 VGVKVK
+1301 

>member
-1 MKPKRRILSLLLA
+1 MKHKLIPKRIGALLL
-14 ICLVVGIMP
+14 CLTLLAGLLP
-23 TAAFAANN
+23 TAAWAADA
-31 DKAIQLG
+31 DKAIMLG
-38 ASNISG
+38 TSGISG
-44 YDSTNGYDY
+44 FDTAKGGTGYDY
-53 IYYGEWDNSPIKWR
+53 IYFGNWTAPDTNTTSGPIKWR
-67 VLDEQTNTQNE
+67 VLDNQTNTGE
-78 GLFLLSDV
+78 TGLFLLSDV
-86 LLGTGTDGG
+86 LLGTGGLGG

-102 SDSNVWQNSTAQTWC
+102 SDSNVWQKSTAQTWC

-146 YFGYAYGVSSLSG
+146 SFGYAYGVSSLSG

-193 WWLRSPYAYLANSAG
+193 WWLRSPDAHSTYGAG
-208 LVSDTGDVYGDAY
+208 LVRNHGSVYFDY
-221 VSYDWAAR
+221 VYHDWAAR

-245 EGGKSASSMDSGLTA
+245 EGGK
-260 VNDYTGNEWKLTL
+260 
-273 LDETREFAVT
+273 
-283 EQTVSG
+283 
-289 KPGDTITLNYTG
+289 
-301 ATTGTNEYISVII
+301 IS
-314 ADENGAQYYG
+314 
-324 RVAQPGGESGTATL
+324 
-338 SIPADLAPGSYTL
+338 
-351 NVFSEQYNG
+351 
-360 DYKTDYASAFAEV
+360 
-373 ALTVEEAAAPG
+373 AAA
-384 IDTGKA
+384 
-390 IQLVDSGTAANI
+390 
-402 GGGQAD
+402 
-408 NIYFGTYQQSSDG
+408 
-421 SGGYNTDPI
+421 
-430 KWRVLENAD
+430 
-439 GQLFLLSDQNLD
+439 
-451 VFQYHTEEEDVT
+451 
-463 WETSTMRSWL
+463 
-473 NGYSAEQN
+473 
-481 TGGSSGTDYTS
+481 
-492 DNFIGAAF
+492 
-500 SEKEQKAI
+500 
-508 AETEVV
+508 
-514 NDDNPTYGTEGGDN
+514 
-528 TNDKI
+528 
-533 FLLSI
+533 
-538 AEANNDSYFADNNSR
+538 
-553 IATNTAYVAGGGKI
+553 
-567 GGGMLG
+567 
-573 VGEADNWWLRSPG
+573 
-586 NDDDV
+586 
-591 AAYVNDN
+591 
-598 GGVRSFGPNVDF
+598 
-610 VITAVRPAFNLDLTS
+610 
-625 VLFTSAAVGGKIPAA
+625 
-640 SSGGNQGGEA
+640 SGGNQGGEA
-650 ADAIFEIGDYD
+650 AGSIFEIGDYT

-678 NVNGRTNVSA
+678 NVNGQTNVSA

-784 NAAFTAASD
+784 NATFTAASD

-949 HWKRCSSDSCN
+949 HW
-960 AKVDE
+960 
-965 AAHSEG
+965 
-971 TTATCT
+971 
-977 APAVCKDCSQPY
+977 
-989 GAKNPDNHTGAGA
+989 
-1002 GWHSDAG
+1002 
-1009 SHWNTCE
+1009 NTCE

-1053 AKEAEEIPATG
+1053 KKDAVEIPATG
-1064 VSETPGKPVVP
+1064 TTGDPSQPT
-1075 EEKPDPSPAP
+1075 EKPDATTPTDKEEPSGTNEAP
-1085 SDTVTPSVP
+1085 PTGDNSNYLLWII
-1094 DEPAATVQTPLAASE
+1094 LALASSAGL
-1109 VRQNT
+1109 T
-1114 VRMDSKTV
+1114 
-1122 LNTGAKSLKVT
+1122 
-1133 WGKVSGAEGYDLYVA
+1133 
-1148 ACGKRFNGITKS
+1148 
-1160 VAGTVK
+1160 GTVI
-1166 SATFKKLA
+1166 
-1174 GKKLKPQKSYK
+1174 
-1185 VKVRAYRMVNGRKE
+1185 YRRRK
-1199 YIANGTTLHAALTGN
+1199 
-1214 KTYTNAGRVQVNRKN
+1214 
-1229 YTLKQG
+1229 
-1235 KKTAIRA
+1235 
-1242 VIVKQK
+1242 K
-1248 QNRRLLTKGHGPT
+1248 QNR
-1261 LSYMSSNSAVASVSK
+1261 
-1276 NGTITAKKKGR
+1276 
-1287 CTIYVRAL
+1287 
-1295 NGVCKK
+1295 
-1301 VGVKVK
+1301 

>member
-146 YFGYAYGVSSLSG
+146 SFGYAYGVSSLSG

-193 WWLRSPYAYLANSAG
+193 WWLRSPSVYNTYLAG
-208 LVSDTGDVYGDAY
+208 LVSIRGYVTDLDVD
-221 VSYDWAAR
+221 YDWAAR

-245 EGGKSASSMDSGLTA
+245 EGGK
-260 VNDYTGNEWKLTL
+260 
-273 LDETREFAVT
+273 
-283 EQTVSG
+283 
-289 KPGDTITLNYTG
+289 
-301 ATTGTNEYISVII
+301 IS
-314 ADENGAQYYG
+314 
-324 RVAQPGGESGTATL
+324 
-338 SIPADLAPGSYTL
+338 
-351 NVFSEQYNG
+351 
-360 DYKTDYASAFAEV
+360 
-373 ALTVEEAAAPG
+373 AAA
-384 IDTGKA
+384 
-390 IQLVDSGTAANI
+390 
-402 GGGQAD
+402 
-408 NIYFGTYQQSSDG
+408 
-421 SGGYNTDPI
+421 
-430 KWRVLENAD
+430 
-439 GQLFLLSDQNLD
+439 
-451 VFQYHTEEEDVT
+451 
-463 WETSTMRSWL
+463 
-473 NGYSAEQN
+473 
-481 TGGSSGTDYTS
+481 
-492 DNFIGAAF
+492 
-500 SEKEQKAI
+500 
-508 AETEVV
+508 
-514 NDDNPTYGTEGGDN
+514 
-528 TNDKI
+528 
-533 FLLSI
+533 
-538 AEANNDSYFADNNSR
+538 
-553 IATNTAYVAGGGKI
+553 
-567 GGGMLG
+567 
-573 VGEADNWWLRSPG
+573 
-586 NDDDV
+586 
-591 AAYVNDN
+591 
-598 GGVRSFGPNVDF
+598 
-610 VITAVRPAFNLDLTS
+610 
-625 VLFTSAAVGGKIPAA
+625 
-640 SSGGNQGGEA
+640 SGGNQG
-650 ADAIFEIGDYD
+650 ADAIFEIGDYT

-678 NVNGRTNVSA
+678 NVNGQTNVSA

-784 NAAFTAASD
+784 NATFTAASD

-949 HWKRCSSDSCN
+949 HW
-960 AKVDE
+960 
-965 AAHSEG
+965 
-971 TTATCT
+971 
-977 APAVCKDCSQPY
+977 
-989 GAKNPDNHTGAGA
+989 
-1002 GWHSDAG
+1002 
-1009 SHWNTCE
+1009 NTCE

-1053 AKEAEEIPATG
+1053 KKDAVEIPATG
-1064 VSETPGKPVVP
+1064 TTGDPSQPT
-1075 EEKPDPSPAP
+1075 EKPDATTPTDKEEPSGTNEAP
-1085 SDTVTPSVP
+1085 PTGDNSNYLLWII
-1094 DEPAATVQTPLAASE
+1094 LALASSAGL
-1109 VRQNT
+1109 T
-1114 VRMDSKTV
+1114 
-1122 LNTGAKSLKVT
+1122 
-1133 WGKVSGAEGYDLYVA
+1133 
-1148 ACGKRFNGITKS
+1148 
-1160 VAGTVK
+1160 GTVI
-1166 SATFKKLA
+1166 
-1174 GKKLKPQKSYK
+1174 
-1185 VKVRAYRMVNGRKE
+1185 YRRRK
-1199 YIANGTTLHAALTGN
+1199 
-1214 KTYTNAGRVQVNRKN
+1214 
-1229 YTLKQG
+1229 
-1235 KKTAIRA
+1235 
-1242 VIVKQK
+1242 K
-1248 QNRRLLTKGHGPT
+1248 QNR
-1261 LSYMSSNSAVASVSK
+1261 
-1276 NGTITAKKKGR
+1276 
-1287 CTIYVRAL
+1287 
-1295 NGVCKK
+1295 
-1301 VGVKVK
+1301 

>member
-86 LLGTGTDGG
+86 LLGTGTYRG

-102 SDSNVWQNSTAQTWC
+102 SNSNVWQNSTAQTWC

-134 ATTKSDSAYTST
+134 ETTKSDTEFTSST
-146 YFGYAYGVSSLSG
+146 YRVPFAASENILNG

-183 IANYGNSAGY
+183 IANYGNSAGC
-193 WWLRSPYAYLANSAG
+193 WWLRSPGASATGLAG
-208 LVSDTGDVYGDAY
+208 LVYLHGHVTTTYVYY
-221 VSYDWAAR
+221 YWAAR

-245 EGGKSASSMDSGLTA
+245 EGGK
-260 VNDYTGNEWKLTL
+260 
-273 LDETREFAVT
+273 
-283 EQTVSG
+283 
-289 KPGDTITLNYTG
+289 
-301 ATTGTNEYISVII
+301 IS
-314 ADENGAQYYG
+314 
-324 RVAQPGGESGTATL
+324 
-338 SIPADLAPGSYTL
+338 
-351 NVFSEQYNG
+351 
-360 DYKTDYASAFAEV
+360 
-373 ALTVEEAAAPG
+373 AAA
-384 IDTGKA
+384 
-390 IQLVDSGTAANI
+390 
-402 GGGQAD
+402 
-408 NIYFGTYQQSSDG
+408 
-421 SGGYNTDPI
+421 
-430 KWRVLENAD
+430 
-439 GQLFLLSDQNLD
+439 
-451 VFQYHTEEEDVT
+451 
-463 WETSTMRSWL
+463 
-473 NGYSAEQN
+473 
-481 TGGSSGTDYTS
+481 
-492 DNFIGAAF
+492 
-500 SEKEQKAI
+500 
-508 AETEVV
+508 
-514 NDDNPTYGTEGGDN
+514 
-528 TNDKI
+528 
-533 FLLSI
+533 
-538 AEANNDSYFADNNSR
+538 
-553 IATNTAYVAGGGKI
+553 
-567 GGGMLG
+567 
-573 VGEADNWWLRSPG
+573 
-586 NDDDV
+586 
-591 AAYVNDN
+591 
-598 GGVRSFGPNVDF
+598 
-610 VITAVRPAFNLDLTS
+610 
-625 VLFTSAAVGGKIPAA
+625 
-640 SSGGNQGGEA
+640 SGGNQGGEA
-650 ADAIFEIGDYD
+650 AGSIFEIGDYT

-678 NVNGRTNVSA
+678 NVNGQTNVSA

-784 NAAFTAASD
+784 NATFTAASD
-793 NGGVLSDVDVS
+793 NGGFLSDVDVS

-949 HWKRCSSDSCN
+949 HW
-960 AKVDE
+960 
-965 AAHSEG
+965 
-971 TTATCT
+971 
-977 APAVCKDCSQPY
+977 
-989 GAKNPDNHTGAGA
+989 
-1002 GWHSDAG
+1002 
-1009 SHWNTCE
+1009 NTCE

-1053 AKEAEEIPATG
+1053 KKDAVEIPATG
-1064 VSETPGKPVVP
+1064 TTGDPSQPT
-1075 EEKPDPSPAP
+1075 EKPDATTPTDKEEPSGTNEAP
-1085 SDTVTPSVP
+1085 PTGDNSNYLLWII
-1094 DEPAATVQTPLAASE
+1094 LALASSAGL
-1109 VRQNT
+1109 T
-1114 VRMDSKTV
+1114 
-1122 LNTGAKSLKVT
+1122 
-1133 WGKVSGAEGYDLYVA
+1133 
-1148 ACGKRFNGITKS
+1148 
-1160 VAGTVK
+1160 GTVI
-1166 SATFKKLA
+1166 
-1174 GKKLKPQKSYK
+1174 
-1185 VKVRAYRMVNGRKE
+1185 YRRRK
-1199 YIANGTTLHAALTGN
+1199 
-1214 KTYTNAGRVQVNRKN
+1214 
-1229 YTLKQG
+1229 
-1235 KKTAIRA
+1235 
-1242 VIVKQK
+1242 K
-1248 QNRRLLTKGHGPT
+1248 QNR
-1261 LSYMSSNSAVASVSK
+1261 
-1276 NGTITAKKKGR
+1276 
-1287 CTIYVRAL
+1287 
-1295 NGVCKK
+1295 
-1301 VGVKVK
+1301 

>member
-86 LLGTGTDGG
+86 LLGTGTYGG
-95 VYFDNSG
+95 VYFGSTSPYSNAWQG
-102 SDSNVWQNSTAQTWC
+102 SDAQDWC
-117 KNFYSNN
+117 ETFYSD
-124 FSSKEQNAVL
+124 SLTTQEQSAVL
-134 ATTKSDSAYTST
+134 ETTKSDTEFTST
-146 YFGYAYGVSSLSG
+146 YRIPFAASENILSG

-176 FTDDNAR
+176 FTDENSR

-193 WWLRSPYAYLANSAG
+193 WWLRSPGAAYTDRAG
-208 LVSDTGDVYGDAY
+208 LVCPYG
-221 VSYDWAAR
+221 VSIRPVEYGWAAR

-245 EGGKSASSMDSGLTA
+245 EGGK
-260 VNDYTGNEWKLTL
+260 
-273 LDETREFAVT
+273 
-283 EQTVSG
+283 
-289 KPGDTITLNYTG
+289 
-301 ATTGTNEYISVII
+301 IS
-314 ADENGAQYYG
+314 
-324 RVAQPGGESGTATL
+324 
-338 SIPADLAPGSYTL
+338 
-351 NVFSEQYNG
+351 
-360 DYKTDYASAFAEV
+360 
-373 ALTVEEAAAPG
+373 AAA
-384 IDTGKA
+384 
-390 IQLVDSGTAANI
+390 
-402 GGGQAD
+402 
-408 NIYFGTYQQSSDG
+408 
-421 SGGYNTDPI
+421 
-430 KWRVLENAD
+430 
-439 GQLFLLSDQNLD
+439 
-451 VFQYHTEEEDVT
+451 
-463 WETSTMRSWL
+463 
-473 NGYSAEQN
+473 
-481 TGGSSGTDYTS
+481 
-492 DNFIGAAF
+492 
-500 SEKEQKAI
+500 
-508 AETEVV
+508 
-514 NDDNPTYGTEGGDN
+514 
-528 TNDKI
+528 
-533 FLLSI
+533 
-538 AEANNDSYFADNNSR
+538 
-553 IATNTAYVAGGGKI
+553 
-567 GGGMLG
+567 
-573 VGEADNWWLRSPG
+573 
-586 NDDDV
+586 
-591 AAYVNDN
+591 
-598 GGVRSFGPNVDF
+598 
-610 VITAVRPAFNLDLTS
+610 
-625 VLFTSAAVGGKIPAA
+625 
-640 SSGGNQGGEA
+640 SGGNQGAVG
-650 ADAIFEIGDYD
+650 ADAIFEIGDYT
-661 GNEWKLT
+661 GNKWKLT
-668 LKDESRRFSA
+668 LKDESRSFSA
-678 NVNGRTNVSA
+678 NVNGQTNVSA

-784 NAAFTAASD
+784 NATFTAASD

-873 QNDGQIT
+873 QNDGQIA

-949 HWKRCSSDSCN
+949 HW
-960 AKVDE
+960 
-965 AAHSEG
+965 
-971 TTATCT
+971 
-977 APAVCKDCSQPY
+977 
-989 GAKNPDNHTGAGA
+989 
-1002 GWHSDAG
+1002 
-1009 SHWNTCE
+1009 NTCE

-1053 AKEAEEIPATG
+1053 KKDAVEIPATG
-1064 VSETPGKPVVP
+1064 TTGDPSQPT
-1075 EEKPDPSPAP
+1075 EKPDATTPTDKEEPSGTNEAP
-1085 SDTVTPSVP
+1085 PTGDNSNYLLWII
-1094 DEPAATVQTPLAASE
+1094 LALASSAGL
-1109 VRQNT
+1109 T
-1114 VRMDSKTV
+1114 
-1122 LNTGAKSLKVT
+1122 
-1133 WGKVSGAEGYDLYVA
+1133 
-1148 ACGKRFNGITKS
+1148 
-1160 VAGTVK
+1160 GTVI
-1166 SATFKKLA
+1166 
-1174 GKKLKPQKSYK
+1174 
-1185 VKVRAYRMVNGRKE
+1185 YRRRK
-1199 YIANGTTLHAALTGN
+1199 
-1214 KTYTNAGRVQVNRKN
+1214 
-1229 YTLKQG
+1229 
-1235 KKTAIRA
+1235 
-1242 VIVKQK
+1242 K
-1248 QNRRLLTKGHGPT
+1248 QNR
-1261 LSYMSSNSAVASVSK
+1261 
-1276 NGTITAKKKGR
+1276 
-1287 CTIYVRAL
+1287 
-1295 NGVCKK
+1295 
-1301 VGVKVK
+1301 

>member
-1 MKPKRRILSLLLA
+1 
-14 ICLVVGIMP
+14 MP

-86 LLGTGTDGG
+86 LLGTGTYGG

-102 SDSNVWQNSTAQTWC
+102 SDSNVWQKSTAQTWC

-134 ATTKSDSAYTST
+134 ETTKSDTEFTSST
-146 YFGYAYGVSSLSG
+146 YRVPFAASENILNG

-165 SAEEAENSAYG
+165 SAEEAENSEYG
-176 FTDDNAR
+176 FTDENSR
-183 IANYGNSAGY
+183 IANYGNSAGV
-193 WWLRSPYAYLANSAG
+193 WWLRSPNASYTNYAG
-208 LVSDTGDVYGDAY
+208 LVINSGYVYNGY
-221 VSYDWAAR
+221 VINAWAAR

-245 EGGKSASSMDSGLTA
+245 EGGK
-260 VNDYTGNEWKLTL
+260 
-273 LDETREFAVT
+273 
-283 EQTVSG
+283 
-289 KPGDTITLNYTG
+289 
-301 ATTGTNEYISVII
+301 IS
-314 ADENGAQYYG
+314 
-324 RVAQPGGESGTATL
+324 
-338 SIPADLAPGSYTL
+338 
-351 NVFSEQYNG
+351 
-360 DYKTDYASAFAEV
+360 
-373 ALTVEEAAAPG
+373 AAA
-384 IDTGKA
+384 
-390 IQLVDSGTAANI
+390 
-402 GGGQAD
+402 
-408 NIYFGTYQQSSDG
+408 
-421 SGGYNTDPI
+421 
-430 KWRVLENAD
+430 
-439 GQLFLLSDQNLD
+439 
-451 VFQYHTEEEDVT
+451 
-463 WETSTMRSWL
+463 
-473 NGYSAEQN
+473 
-481 TGGSSGTDYTS
+481 
-492 DNFIGAAF
+492 
-500 SEKEQKAI
+500 
-508 AETEVV
+508 
-514 NDDNPTYGTEGGDN
+514 
-528 TNDKI
+528 
-533 FLLSI
+533 
-538 AEANNDSYFADNNSR
+538 
-553 IATNTAYVAGGGKI
+553 
-567 GGGMLG
+567 
-573 VGEADNWWLRSPG
+573 
-586 NDDDV
+586 
-591 AAYVNDN
+591 
-598 GGVRSFGPNVDF
+598 
-610 VITAVRPAFNLDLTS
+610 
-625 VLFTSAAVGGKIPAA
+625 
-640 SSGGNQGGEA
+640 SGGNQGGEA
-650 ADAIFEIGDYD
+650 AGSIFEIGDYT
-661 GNEWKLT
+661 GNKWKLT

-678 NVNGRTNVSA
+678 NVNGQTNVSA

-775 VPLSLETTP
+775 VPLSLEATP
-784 NAAFTAASD
+784 NATFTAASD

-913 VRVKANG
+913 VRVKANR

-949 HWKRCSSDSCN
+949 
-960 AKVDE
+960 
-965 AAHSEG
+965 
-971 TTATCT
+971 
-977 APAVCKDCSQPY
+977 
-989 GAKNPDNHTGAGA
+989 
-1002 GWHSDAG
+1002 
-1009 SHWNTCE
+1009 HWNTCE

-1053 AKEAEEIPATG
+1053 KKDAVEIPATG
-1064 VSETPGKPVVP
+1064 TTGDPSQPT
-1075 EEKPDPSPAP
+1075 EKPDATTPTDKEEPSGTNEAP
-1085 SDTVTPSVP
+1085 PTGDNSNYLLWII
-1094 DEPAATVQTPLAASE
+1094 LALASSAGL
-1109 VRQNT
+1109 T
-1114 VRMDSKTV
+1114 
-1122 LNTGAKSLKVT
+1122 
-1133 WGKVSGAEGYDLYVA
+1133 
-1148 ACGKRFNGITKS
+1148 
-1160 VAGTVK
+1160 GTVI
-1166 SATFKKLA
+1166 
-1174 GKKLKPQKSYK
+1174 
-1185 VKVRAYRMVNGRKE
+1185 YRRRK
-1199 YIANGTTLHAALTGN
+1199 
-1214 KTYTNAGRVQVNRKN
+1214 
-1229 YTLKQG
+1229 
-1235 KKTAIRA
+1235 
-1242 VIVKQK
+1242 K
-1248 QNRRLLTKGHGPT
+1248 QNR
-1261 LSYMSSNSAVASVSK
+1261 
-1276 NGTITAKKKGR
+1276 
-1287 CTIYVRAL
+1287 
-1295 NGVCKK
+1295 
-1301 VGVKVK
+1301 

>member
-117 KNFYSNN
+117 ENFYSNN

-146 YFGYAYGVSSLSG
+146 SFDYAYGVSSLSG

-193 WWLRSPYAYLANSAG
+193 WWLRSPNADNTDCAGFVYING
-208 LVSDTGDVYGDAY
+208 LVLFNLVDG
-221 VSYDWAAR
+221 DWAAR

-245 EGGKSASSMDSGLTA
+245 EGGK
-260 VNDYTGNEWKLTL
+260 
-273 LDETREFAVT
+273 
-283 EQTVSG
+283 
-289 KPGDTITLNYTG
+289 
-301 ATTGTNEYISVII
+301 IS
-314 ADENGAQYYG
+314 
-324 RVAQPGGESGTATL
+324 
-338 SIPADLAPGSYTL
+338 
-351 NVFSEQYNG
+351 
-360 DYKTDYASAFAEV
+360 
-373 ALTVEEAAAPG
+373 AAA
-384 IDTGKA
+384 
-390 IQLVDSGTAANI
+390 
-402 GGGQAD
+402 
-408 NIYFGTYQQSSDG
+408 
-421 SGGYNTDPI
+421 
-430 KWRVLENAD
+430 
-439 GQLFLLSDQNLD
+439 
-451 VFQYHTEEEDVT
+451 
-463 WETSTMRSWL
+463 
-473 NGYSAEQN
+473 
-481 TGGSSGTDYTS
+481 
-492 DNFIGAAF
+492 
-500 SEKEQKAI
+500 
-508 AETEVV
+508 
-514 NDDNPTYGTEGGDN
+514 
-528 TNDKI
+528 
-533 FLLSI
+533 
-538 AEANNDSYFADNNSR
+538 
-553 IATNTAYVAGGGKI
+553 
-567 GGGMLG
+567 
-573 VGEADNWWLRSPG
+573 
-586 NDDDV
+586 
-591 AAYVNDN
+591 
-598 GGVRSFGPNVDF
+598 
-610 VITAVRPAFNLDLTS
+610 
-625 VLFTSAAVGGKIPAA
+625 
-640 SSGGNQGGEA
+640 SGGNQGGEA
-650 ADAIFEIGDYD
+650 AGSIFEIGDYT

-678 NVNGRTNVSA
+678 NVNGQTNVSA

-717 DTVLYYGNIA
+717 GTVLYYGNIA

-784 NAAFTAASD
+784 NATFTAASD
-793 NGGVLSDVDVS
+793 NGGVLSDLDVS

-825 TGVTASNDVKVYKP
+825 TGVTASNDVKVYKT

-873 QNDGQIT
+873 QNDGQIA

-940 GDWQYDETN
+940 GDW
-949 HWKRCSSDSCN
+949 
-960 AKVDE
+960 
-965 AAHSEG
+965 
-971 TTATCT
+971 
-977 APAVCKDCSQPY
+977 
-989 GAKNPDNHTGAGA
+989 
-1002 GWHSDAG
+1002 
-1009 SHWNTCE
+1009 
-1016 CGETINKAEHTFK
+1016 
-1029 WVIDTEATA
+1029 
-1038 TQAGSRHEECTVCGY
+1038 
-1053 AKEAEEIPATG
+1053 
-1064 VSETPGKPVVP
+1064 
-1075 EEKPDPSPAP
+1075 
-1085 SDTVTPSVP
+1085 
-1094 DEPAATVQTPLAASE
+1094 
-1109 VRQNT
+1109 QNT